1 MSGWCLDCEYSL
13 EGLLAGKCPECGR
26 PFDHA
31 ESETSGIGLSLQG
44 RHRLALVGL
53 GLLLV
58 FGVVLL
64 TCVRAYAA
72 GELLVAVIV
81 GLPGFMGFFVGAY
94 LRRTWPS
101 VAGTV
106 LAILPSL
113 LFVTMFYSLAVHM
126 RLSLGGW
133 PDRIGIQGFPP
144 ELVQHVEITAF
155 IFGWTLLGF
164 VFALP
169 VVMLVCAGIT
179 RGRRLVFYLATSG
192 IAFALVQGLIAL
204 APAPFLS
211 WWWD

>member
-1 MSGWCLDCEYSL
+1 M
-13 EGLLAGKCPECGR
+13 
-26 PFDHA
+26 
-31 ESETSGIGLSLQG
+31 
-44 RHRLALVGL
+44 LV
-53 GLLLV
+53 V

-72 GELLVAVIV
+72 GELFVTVIV

-94 LRRTWPS
+94 LRRAWPS
-101 VAGTV
+101 VVGTV
-106 LAILPSL
+106 LAVLPSL

-126 RLSLGGW
+126 RLSLGDW
-133 PDRIGIQGFPP
+133 LDRIGIQGFPP
-144 ELVQHVEITAF
+144 ELVQHFEITGF
-155 IFGWTLLGF
+155 VFGWMLLGS

-169 VVMLVCAGIT
+169 VVMLACVGIA
-179 RGRRLVFYLATSG
+179 RGRRLVFYLGTSG